1 MCPNQHV
8 FHFDLR
14 LLTSVCHRCWRASL
28 FLSFSL
34 SLLSNSTYI
43 LFLIVGTDLGRL
55 LKRYRGKVNEVCTS
69 KLPPPTIIKTFA
81 TYFSDKVADE
91 LNLKD
96 LVGNMNDE
104 IQSNG
109 GERKEETARC
119 LDILTEDLIMGTLEV
134 TDLCNQYFKEE
145 LRRCDKHWQDQQSWL
160 RKIGA
165 RELSVRI

>member
-1 MCPNQHV
+1 M
-8 FHFDLR
+8 
-14 LLTSVCHRCWRASL
+14 
-28 FLSFSL
+28 
-34 SLLSNSTYI
+34 
-43 LFLIVGTDLGRL
+43 GRL

-160 RKIGA
+160 RKIYTHSLPSLIHTGT
-165 RELSVRI
+165 VRVPPPFKGGEYRIYEQKSKQNERMGK